1 MKKLFYW
8 VLPICVAVFVSCT
21 QQSSGPSE
29 KEIQDR
35 IDAAV
40 KAALAENPSSSGA
53 EAATSSASSSAS
65 SSNYSSA
72 SADTYTSSSSSERKP
87 NASSP
92 VGEYRFSDDYND
104 YTLIINAD
112 ETCQIIGNGETYYG
126 SWDDWCHKSYW
137 IKNSESLYLII
148 NGKKEYCSPMIDLSL
163 QWMYCGSSALEAK
176 DPTKRV
182 KLTRVK

>member
-1 MKKLFYW
+1 MKKLFYL
-8 VLPICVAVFVSCT
+8 VLPICLAVFVSCT
-21 QQSSGPSE
+21 QQSGPSE

-53 EAATSSASSSAS
+53 EAVTSSASNSTS

-72 SADTYTSSSSSERKP
+72 SSDTYTSSSSSERKP
-87 NASSP
+87 GSSSP

-112 ETCQIIGNGETYYG
+112 ETCQIVGNGETYYG
-126 SWDDWCHKSYW
+126 SWDEWCRKAYW
-137 IKNSESLYLII
+137 IKNSESLYVIL

-163 QWMYCGSSALEAK
+163 EWLYCGSSALEAK
-176 DPTKRV
+176 DPTKRL